1 MNLCF
6 TLCDFCIPAFCFIP
20 GLIAL
25 NFHPRSRCAIRGESH
40 IVAIHAHELLIH
52 CNTPQAGARFEPMEV
67 IITALDFSDASP
79 AVLAAAIQ
87 MAKVQNAILHIIH
100 VLEPEPTYTAYGMTP
115 EEFPAIQV
123 FQEESQKRADA
134 KINEAI
140 ATAKQSLKENDI
152 RAELLIGS
160 PLQAIV
166 DYAKKTEADLIVI
179 GTHGH
184 GIVTALLIGSVAEG
198 LVRKA
203 TCATLIIPCG

>member
-1 MNLCF
+1 MRCF
-6 TLCDFCIPAFCFIP
+6 AK
-20 GLIAL
+20 
-25 NFHPRSRCAIRGESH
+25 
-40 IVAIHAHELLIH
+40 V
-52 CNTPQAGARFEPMEV
+52 AGASYESMKI

-79 AVLAAAIQ
+79 AVLTAAVQ

-123 FQEESQKRADA
+123 FQEESQKRAEA
-134 KINEAI
+134 KINEAM
-140 ATAKQSLKENDI
+140 ATAKQSLSENDI

-166 DYAKKTEADLIVI
+166 DYAKKSEADLIVI
-179 GTHGH
+179 GSHGH
-184 GIVTALLIGSVAEG
+184 GIVAALLIGSVAEG

-203 TCATLIIPCG
+203 ACATLIIPCS

>member
-1 MNLCF
+1 MK
-6 TLCDFCIPAFCFIP
+6 II
-20 GLIAL
+20 IA
-25 NFHPRSRCAIRGESH
+25 
-40 IVAIHAHELLIH
+40 
-52 CNTPQAGARFEPMEV
+52 
-67 IITALDFSDASP
+67 ALDFSNASA

-87 MAKVQNAILHIIH
+87 MAKIQNAILHIIH

-115 EEFPAIQV
+115 EEFPAIQI
-123 FQEESQKRADA
+123 FQEESQKRAEA
-134 KINEAI
+134 KINDAI
-140 ATAKQSLKENDI
+140 ATAKESLNENNI
-152 RAELLIGS
+152 RAELIIGS

-203 TCATLIIPCG
+203 TCATLIIPCA